1 MSESADGKMS
11 CYDLVYLLKRRP
23 RISRLVIGFLS
34 ATLVCAVIVR
44 TSLATAGQSPAA
56 QVTASEQV
64 CAELVSLTFEGNTTI
79 VVTATVSTGSLV
91 TPTDQRE
98 AQLHAAWSGRWS

>member
-44 TSLATAGQSPAA
+44 PS
-56 QVTASEQV
+56 
-64 CAELVSLTFEGNTTI
+64 
-79 VVTATVSTGSLV
+79 
-91 TPTDQRE
+91 
-98 AQLHAAWSGRWS
+98 